1 MTIMSTLKSMDQKFS
16 WSFFGFILAI
26 VFGLLSIYLG
36 FYKNNTPNISYV
48 ITTNSS
54 VLDIKEEVGNL
65 DVLYQGGSL
74 SKEKK
79 DLRIITFKVIN
90 TGDSAVIPSLY
101 DPTDPLGF
109 NIINGD
115 VAEKP
120 SLVSASN
127 KYLEEKLLI
136 TQTKNSILFSNVIL
150 ESNEYFE
157 IKVLVLHPVGT
168 TPEIQSIGK
177 IAGVR
182 SIDIVSG
189 ESSVDERS
197 FFSSTFGGGVL
208 KNILRTTTYGTLFI
222 LLIGAMLALAS
233 SIDELKN
240 KLRRKELVKTFKEFD
255 GEKLVEGDDYFF
267 NLYINGHRSS
277 LKYAYET
284 IKKPNKKIHIDYYLS
299 NENRGKS
306 IVEIE
311 QEIKTELINRGFLL
325 QENENLIALDERL
338 LVIDAFINFLR
349 RKNEYKDSL
358 YTFKQELM
366 ANKTL
371 AQDIDG

>member
-127 KYLEEKLLI
+127 KYLEDKLLI

-182 SIDIVSG
+182 TINVVSG
-189 ESSVDERS
+189 ENPVDERS
-197 FFSSTFGGGVL
+197 FFSSTFGGGLL
-208 KNILRTTTYGTLFI
+208 KNIIRTTTYGTIFI
-222 LLIGAMLALAS
+222 LLLGAMIALAS
-233 SIDELKN
+233 SLDELKD
-240 KLRRKELVKTFKEFD
+240 KSRRKALVKTFKEFD
-255 GEKLVEGDDYFF
+255 GEKLAESDDYFF
-267 NLYINGHRSS
+267 DLYINGHRSS

-284 IKKPNKKIHIDYYLS
+284 IKKPNKKIHIDYFIS
-299 NENRGKS
+299 SETKGKS

-311 QEIKTELINRGFLL
+311 QDIKTELINRGFLR

-338 LVIDAFINFLR
+338 LVIEAFINFLR

-358 YTFKQELM
+358 YKFKQELM
-366 ANKTL
+366 VNKAL
-371 AQDIDG
+371 AQNTDD